1 MRRKGQVFSM
11 PAKVSI
17 GQDRNKKDPQR
28 GRKLTNLLH
37 HHFLIHNRHKEDPHR
52 GRKHIRQTFQINEHN
67 YRNKK
72 DPHRGRT
79 DKVFVNVKGINHR
92 NKKDPQRGRKL
103 PRQKM
108 FTGISSINRNKK
120 APQRGRKLNQYQSNR
135 SFYPNHD
142 RNKKAPQRGRSFF
155 SCVLLNL

>member
-37 HHFLIHNRHKEDPHR
+37 HHFLIHNRHKE
-52 GRKHIRQTFQINEHN
+52 
-67 YRNKK
+67 

>member
-103 PRQKM
+103 
-108 FTGISSINRNKK
+108 
-120 APQRGRKLNQYQSNR
+120 NQYQSNR